1 MNVGNAGILF
11 KTIVPILIPKF
22 VVIYADDAGGFETP
36 VFCRRSRS
44 DADFNCPHAAR
55 MSRPRG
61 VRTGEAYP
69 AFITRLAKALMRSS
83 DEHT

>member
-11 KTIVPILIPKF
+11 KTNVQILISKF
-22 VVIYADDAGGFETP
+22 VVIYVDDACGYVTL
-36 VFCRRSRS
+36 VFCRLSRS
-44 DADFNCPHAAR
+44 EADFNWPHAAR
-55 MSRPRG
+55 ISRPRG

-69 AFITRLAKALMRSS
+69 AFITRLANALMRSS

>member
-1 MNVGNAGILF
+1 MLKIVATYVGD
-11 KTIVPILIPKF
+11 
-22 VVIYADDAGGFETP
+22 ADGFATP

-44 DADFNCPHAAR
+44 DADFNCPHAAKI
-55 MSRPRG
+55 SRPRG